1 MTYTPDLLSLLP
13 PAAAIILALLTRR
26 VLLSLAL
33 GTLTGLLV
41 YTRFDPVATMMEA
54 WTLFAA
60 LFSTPWILK
69 TLGFAVL
76 VGSVMELVRRSGGI
90 DGFVHLLQER
100 YRMLRSRRGA
110 LLLVYATGL
119 VIFIESSITSLIA
132 GAIGRPLAGRFGFSR
147 EKLAYVCD
155 STAAPVCSLLVING
169 WGALL
174 LGLITTQIAAGY
186 LQGDAVSILVHSVVF
201 NFYAVIALLLTFAV
215 IWFEWDIGPMK
226 RCSAPHVA
234 YEPEMKHG
242 DASLMILPLLLM
254 VSGVFLFL
262 WISGGG
268 DLLKGSG
275 SSAVFYTMLL
285 TLGGIALQYRLKRV
299 MSWTEYGAAAL
310 GGARALFPIAT
321 ILLFAFA
328 IGKVIDLVGTGSY
341 LASFLEA
348 GMAHV
353 WLPAAVFVLA
363 SIMAFATGTSWGTF
377 SVMLPIAVA
386 MGAAGESYMP
396 LLIGAVIS
404 GGVFGD
410 HCSPISDTTI
420 ISSLAAGCDH
430 IDHVRTQL
438 PYALLAGI
446 VALGMFLVAGYGIE
460 TR

>member
-1 MTYTPDLLSLLP
+1 MTYTPDVFSLLP
-13 PAAAIILALLTRR
+13 PVAAIVLALLTRQ
-26 VLLSLAL
+26 VLLSLAV
-33 GTLTGLLV
+33 GTLAGILV
-41 YTRFDPVATMMEA
+41 YTHFDPAAAVIEIGA
-54 WTLFAA
+54 LFAG
-60 LFSTPWILK
+60 LFTTPWILK

-100 YRMLRSRRGA
+100 YKMLRSRRGA
-110 LLLVYATGL
+110 LLLVYVTGL

-186 LQGDAVSILVHSVVF
+186 LYGDAVNILVHSVVF
-201 NFYAVIALLLTFAV
+201 NFYAMIALVLTFSV
-215 IWFEWDIGPMK
+215 IWFEWDIGPMR
-226 RCSAPHVA
+226 RCSAEHGP
-234 YEPEMKHG
+234 YEQEGRHG
-242 DASLMILPLLLM
+242 DASLMIVPLLLM
-254 VSGVFLFL
+254 VAGVFLFL

-285 TLGGIALQYRLKRV
+285 TLGGIALQYRLKQAI
-299 MSWTEYGAAAL
+299 SWQEYWDAAVS
-310 GGARALFPIAT
+310 GARALIPIAA

-341 LASFLEA
+341 LAGFLEE
-348 GMAHV
+348 GMAHA

-377 SVMLPIAVA
+377 SVMLPIAVV

-438 PYALLAGI
+438 PYALLAGGA
-446 VALGMFLVAGYGIE
+446 ALLMFLAVGYGIE
-460 TR
+460 GI